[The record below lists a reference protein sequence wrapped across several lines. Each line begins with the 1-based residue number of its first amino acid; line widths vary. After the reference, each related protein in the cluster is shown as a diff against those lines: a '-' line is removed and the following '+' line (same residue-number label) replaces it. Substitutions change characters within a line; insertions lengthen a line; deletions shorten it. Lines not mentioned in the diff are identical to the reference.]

1 MKKTILISFL
11 SLVFSLSLSSGDVQ
25 ASVTTD
31 FSLNNVSE
39 NSLDPWRRLQ
49 FDRLVLDVV
58 IPANGENADVLN
70 ALSIM
75 NLQSAYYKKGI
86 EKLVLW
92 SDEKTAG
99 FQGMGID
106 EKIGDAT
113 WDGNSQTWYW
123 KDLSVVVPAE
133 GLRIFVSLETENDID
148 DNRNV
153 QLFIPKLTDNNSN
166 GIFDFEDKG
175 IFMSSG
181 NNGPVDLEL
190 SNS

>member
-1 MKKTILISFL
+1 
-11 SLVFSLSLSSGDVQ
+11 
-25 ASVTTD
+25 
-31 FSLNNVSE
+31 
-39 NSLDPWRRLQ
+39 
-49 FDRLVLDVV
+49 
-58 IPANGENADVLN
+58 
-70 ALSIM
+70 
-75 NLQSAYYKKGI
+75 
-86 EKLVLW
+86 
-92 SDEKTAG
+92 
-99 FQGMGID
+99 MGID

-190 SNS
+190 SNSSLQTIRSGTTDPVGPKSVVTNLFDGDEVELGDAFVMTGLSKDQGNRSVNFVQISVVKEG